1 MINKNKLATE
11 RSVILMWIG
20 SAVIVLLILGG
31 MGISMLRHND
41 PTTDIWGRQITEKKP
56 APQ

>member
-1 MINKNKLATE
+1 MMDKKPATE
-11 RSVILMWIG
+11 RSMMAMWIA
-20 SAVIVLLILGG
+20 SAVIVVLILGG
-31 MGISMLRHND
+31 MGIGMLMHND